1 MSASSTVGRIFDD
14 IDAWSVAAV
23 VALAMVIAW
32 LVGRWIGSRLRPES
46 QGERP
51 AVSKFLDASLA
62 LLGLLLAFTFAT
74 AFSQHDQR
82 RIMVVADS
90 NAVGDFYTCAS
101 LLKEPVRTKL
111 RKVIHDYATL
121 RIDVAKHAHDRAG
134 FEQALV
140 QFEQKHSQMVEL
152 VSQALT
158 DGTPIAVSLTNTLNA
173 VTSTNAQRVS
183 AVRDRLPTTIVLLL
197 LMSAV
202 IAALLVGREQGV
214 MGEEDLA
221 GTLCFVVLVSFAIFV
236 TLDLNQ
242 PNRGFTRVDQES
254 MQRVLSTM
262 TE

>member
-1 MSASSTVGRIFDD
+1 VGRIFED
-14 IDAWSVAAV
+14 IDAWSIAAL
-23 VALAMVIAW
+23 VALAMVGAW
-32 LVGRWIGSRLRPES
+32 LLGRSIGTRLRREA
-46 QGERP
+46 QGARP

-90 NAVGDFYTCAS
+90 NAVADLYTCAS
-101 LLKEPVRTKL
+101 LVKEPVRTKL
-111 RKVIHDYATL
+111 RDVLHEYAAL
-121 RIDVAKHAHDRAG
+121 RIDLAKQAYNAAG
-134 FEQALV
+134 FEHALI
-140 QFEQKHSQMVEL
+140 QFEQMHNQMVEL
-152 VSQALT
+152 VSEALA
-158 DGTPIAVSLTNTLNA
+158 DGTPIATSLTNSLNE

-214 MGEEDLA
+214 KGEEDLA

-254 MQRVLSTM
+254 IQRLISAM
-262 TE
+262 SE

>member
-1 MSASSTVGRIFDD
+1 MGRIFED
-14 IDAWSVAAV
+14 IDAWSIAAL
-23 VALAMVIAW
+23 VALAMVVAW
-32 LVGRWIGSRLRPES
+32 LLGRWIGTRLRREA
-46 QGERP
+46 QGARP

-90 NAVGDFYTCAS
+90 NAVADLYTCAS

-111 RKVIHDYATL
+111 RDVLHEYAGL
-121 RIDVAKHAHDRAG
+121 RIDLAKHAYNAAG
-134 FEQALV
+134 FEQALI
-140 QFEQKHSQMVEL
+140 QFEQMHNQMVEL
-152 VSQALT
+152 VSAALA
-158 DGTPIAVSLTNTLNA
+158 DGTPIAVSLTNSLNA
-173 VTSTNAQRVS
+173 VTSSNAQRIA
-183 AVRDRLPTTIVLLL
+183 AVKDRLPATIVLLL

-202 IAALLVGREQGV
+202 ISALLVGREQGV
-214 MGEEDLA
+214 LGEEDLA

-254 MQRVLSTM
+254 IQRLISTM
-262 TE
+262 SE